1 MKNSSPY
8 RKPAIG
14 RTIDSFIDNK
24 NLVEK
29 PRIDLGK
36 SRHTQIRRDK
46 DKVKSIGITLYD
58 IDFAVKSFIEQT
70 MQLSVDDNGE
80 NILVPVLY
88 ANSEKWASIQRNG
101 YLKDKK
107 GKTLVPII
115 TFRRSSVNMK
125 SEMRRNKVATTNQLG
140 WVIQPR
146 YSVNA
151 PYDRWSTLYGNNDR
165 ATQEYFVTPIPDY
178 VDVTYDFIAWTEY
191 QNQLNFLVEQ
201 FVYFTGQSFGEKNSL
216 KFATNVD
223 SFNMEDN
230 NTTGQDRVVRSSF
243 QITVHGYLLPKTAG
257 NQITTK
263 RVVSM
268 NKVKFDQESYRD
280 AVTPFNQNDA
290 IYNSGQFKNLN
301 TKNQNDAIYNSGQFK
316 NLNTNV
322 REGIEDLQRRL
333 NNFEEKGL
341 NNSPGVYSTE
351 ND

>member
-14 RTIDSFIDNK
+14 GTIDSFIDDK

-280 AVTPFNQNDA
+280 VVTPFNQNDA

-301 TKNQNDAIYNSGQFK
+301 TND
-316 NLNTNV
+316 
-322 REGIEDLQRRL
+322 RERIEDLQRRL

-341 NNSPGVYSTE
+341 NNSPEVYSTE

>member
-70 MQLSVDDNGE
+70 MQLSVEDNGE
-80 NILVPVLY
+80 NVLVPVIY

-101 YLKDKK
+101 FLKDKK

-115 TFRRSSVNMK
+115 TFRRSNVTMK
-125 SEMRRNKVATTNQLG
+125 NELKRNKVATTNQLG
-140 WVIQPR
+140 YVIKPR
-146 YSVNA
+146 YCDNDKA
-151 PYDRWSTLYGNNDR
+151 P
-165 ATQEYFVTPIPDY
+165 QEYYITPIPDY

-201 FVYFTGQSFGEKNSL
+201 FVYFTGQSFGETNSL
-216 KFATNVD
+216 KFATNTD
-223 SFNMEDN
+223 SFTMEDN
-230 NTTGQDRVVRSSF
+230 NTTGQDRLIRSSF
-243 QITVHGYLLPKTAG
+243 QITVHGYLLPRVAG

-268 NKVKFDQESYRD
+268 NKVTFGQEAFSNINVQNRNQFRNVNYDSTDQ
-280 AVTPFNQNDA
+280 A
-290 IYNSGQFKNLN
+290 
-301 TKNQNDAIYNSGQFK
+301 
-316 NLNTNV
+316 
-322 REGIEDLQRRL
+322 EDLRRRL
-333 NNFEEKGL
+333 NDFEDISL
-341 NNSPGVYSTE
+341 NRSADVYPTE
-351 ND
+351 NE

>member
-8 RKPAIG
+8 RKPPI
-14 RTIDSFIDNK
+14 RKTVDSFIDDQ
-24 NLVEK
+24 NLVER

-36 SRHTQIRRDK
+36 SRQTQIRRDK
-46 DKVKSIGITLYD
+46 DKVKSIGVTLYD

-80 NILVPVLY
+80 TVLVPVLY

-107 GKTLVPII
+107 GKTLVPLV

-146 YSVNA
+146 YSVNS

-165 ATQEYFVTPIPDY
+165 ASQEYFVTPIPDY
-178 VDVTYDFIAWTEY
+178 VDLTYDFIAWTEY

-201 FVYFTGQSFGEKNSL
+201 FVYFTGQSFGERNSL

-223 SFNMEDN
+223 SFTMEDN

-243 QITVHGYLLPKTAG
+243 QITVHGYLLPRVAG

-268 NKVKFDQESYRD
+268 NKVTFAQESYSD
-280 AVTPFNQNDA
+280 IETPSRENNR
-290 IYNSGQFKNLN
+290 IYNSDQFR
-301 TKNQNDAIYNSGQFK
+301 D
-316 NLNTNV
+316 LNTND
-322 REGIEDLQRRL
+322 RERSEDLQRRL
-333 NNFEEKGL
+333 NDFGENGL
-341 NNSPGVYSTE
+341 NNSPEVYPTE
-351 ND
+351 FD

>member
-8 RKPAIG
+8 RKPPIQK
-14 RTIDSFIDNK
+14 TIDSFIDDK
-24 NLVEK
+24 NLVER

-46 DKVKSIGITLYD
+46 DKTKSIGITLYD

-70 MQLSVDDNGE
+70 MQLSVEDNGE
-80 NILVPVLY
+80 NVLVPVIY

-101 YLKDKK
+101 FLKDKK

-115 TFRRSSVNMK
+115 TFRRSNVTMK
-125 SEMRRNKVATTNQLG
+125 NELKRNKVATTNQLG
-140 WVIQPR
+140 YVIKPR

-151 PYDRWSTLYGNNDR
+151 PYDRWSSLYGNNDK
-165 ATQEYFVTPIPDY
+165 APQEYYITPIPDY

-201 FVYFTGQSFGEKNSL
+201 FVYFTGQSFGETNSL

-223 SFNMEDN
+223 SFTMEDN

-243 QITVHGYLLPKTAG
+243 QITVHGYLLPRVAG

-268 NKVKFDQESYRD
+268 NKVTFGQEAFSNINVQNRNQFRNVNYDSTDQ
-280 AVTPFNQNDA
+280 A
-290 IYNSGQFKNLN
+290 
-301 TKNQNDAIYNSGQFK
+301 
-316 NLNTNV
+316 
-322 REGIEDLQRRL
+322 EDLRRRL
-333 NNFEEKGL
+333 NDFGENGL
-341 NNSPGVYSTE
+341 NSSPEVYPTE
-351 ND
+351 FE

>member
-280 AVTPFNQNDA
+280 VVTPFNQNDA

-301 TKNQNDAIYNSGQFK
+301 TND
-316 NLNTNV
+316 
-322 REGIEDLQRRL
+322 RERIEDLQRRL
-333 NNFEEKGL
+333 NNFE
-341 NNSPGVYSTE
+341 
-351 ND
+351 

>member
-8 RKPAIG
+8 RKPPI
-14 RTIDSFIDNK
+14 RKTIDSFIDDK
-24 NLVEK
+24 NLVER

-46 DKVKSIGITLYD
+46 DKAKSIGITLYD

-70 MQLSVDDNGE
+70 MQLSVEDNGE
-80 NILVPVLY
+80 NVLVPVIY

-101 YLKDKK
+101 FLKDKK
-107 GKTLVPII
+107 GKTLVPLI
-115 TFRRSSVNMK
+115 TFRRSGVNMK

-140 WVIQPR
+140 YVVKPR
-146 YSVNA
+146 YSANA
-151 PYDRWSTLYGNNDR
+151 PYDRWSSLYGNNDK
-165 ATQEYFVTPIPDY
+165 APQEYYITPIPDY

-223 SFNMEDN
+223 SFTMEDN

-243 QITVHGYLLPKTAG
+243 QITVHGYLLPKVAG

-268 NKVKFDQESYRD
+268 NKITFAQESYRD
-280 AVTPFNQNDA
+280 IETPFRENSQ
-290 IYNSGQFKNLN
+290 IYNSGQFRDLN
-301 TKNQNDAIYNSGQFK
+301 VNE
-316 NLNTNV
+316 
-322 REGIEDLQRRL
+322 RERAEDLQRRL
-333 NNFEEKGL
+333 NDFGENGL
-341 NNSPGVYSTE
+341 NNSPEVYPTE
-351 ND
+351 FE

>member
-8 RKPAIG
+8 RKPPITK
-14 RTIDSFIDNK
+14 TIDSFIDDK
-24 NLVEK
+24 NLVER

-36 SRHTQIRRDK
+36 SRQTQIRRDN

-70 MQLSVDDNGE
+70 MRLNVEDNGE
-80 NILVPVLY
+80 SIMVPVLY

-107 GKTLVPII
+107 GKTLVPLI
-115 TFRRSSVNMK
+115 TFRRSAVNIK

-140 WVIQPR
+140 YVVKPK
-146 YSVNA
+146 YSVNS
-151 PYDRWSTLYGNNDR
+151 PYDRWSSLYGDNGR
-165 ATQEYFVTPIPDY
+165 TPQEYFITPIPDY
-178 VDVTYDFIAWTEY
+178 VDVSYDFIAWTEY

-223 SFNMEDN
+223 SFTMEDN

-243 QITVHGYLLPKTAG
+243 QITVHGYLLPKVAG

-268 NKVKFDQESYRD
+268 NKVSFAQE
-280 AVTPFNQNDA
+280 AFGNINVQNGNQFRNINYDSIQQA
-290 IYNSGQFKNLN
+290 
-301 TKNQNDAIYNSGQFK
+301 
-316 NLNTNV
+316 
-322 REGIEDLQRRL
+322 EDLRRRL
-333 NNFEEKGL
+333 NDFGENGL
-341 NNSPGVYSTE
+341 NNAPEVYPTE
-351 ND
+351 FE

>member
-8 RKPAIG
+8 RKPPI
-14 RTIDSFIDNK
+14 RKTVDSFIEDQ

-46 DKVKSIGITLYD
+46 DRVKSIGITLYD

-70 MQLSVDDNGE
+70 MQLNVEDNGE
-80 NILVPVLY
+80 TILVPVLY

-107 GKTLVPII
+107 GKTLVPLI

-151 PYDRWSTLYGNNDR
+151 PYDRWSALYGNNDR

-191 QNQLNFLVEQ
+191 QNQLNYLVEQ
-201 FVYFTGQSFGEKNSL
+201 FVYFTGQSFGERNSL

-223 SFNMEDN
+223 SFTMEDN
-230 NTTGQDRVVRSSF
+230 NTTGQDRIVRSSF
-243 QITVHGYLLPKTAG
+243 QITVHGYLLPKVAG
-257 NQITTK
+257 TETTTK

-268 NKVKFDQESYRD
+268 NKVKFDQEVFRTAAD
-280 AVTPFNQNDA
+280 FEKRNTDFTD
-290 IYNSGQFKNLN
+290 NSIN
-301 TKNQNDAIYNSGQFK
+301 
-316 NLNTNV
+316 
-322 REGIEDLQRRL
+322 R
-333 NNFEEKGL
+333 
-341 NNSPGVYSTE
+341 SPDVYPTE
-351 ND
+351 FD

>member
-8 RKPAIG
+8 RKPPI
-14 RTIDSFIDNK
+14 RKTIDSFIEDR
-24 NLVEK
+24 NLIEK

-46 DKVKSIGITLYD
+46 DKIKSVGITLYD

-70 MQLSVDDNGE
+70 MQLHIEDNTE
-80 NILVPVLY
+80 TVLVPVLY

-107 GKTLVPII
+107 GKTLVPLI
-115 TFRRSSVNMK
+115 TFRRSGVNMK
-125 SEMRRNKVATTNQLG
+125 NEMRRNKVATTNQLG
-140 WVIQPR
+140 YVIKPR
-146 YSVNA
+146 YSVNS
-151 PYDRWSTLYGNNDR
+151 PYDKWSTLYGNSNKLP
-165 ATQEYFVTPIPDY
+165 QEYYVTPIPDY
-178 VDVTYDFIAWTEY
+178 VDLTYDFIAWTEY

-223 SFNMEDN
+223 SFTMEDN

-257 NQITTK
+257 TEITTK

-268 NKVKFDQESYRD
+268 NKVTFGQEAFRDINVQDRKSFRDLNYNATDQ
-280 AVTPFNQNDA
+280 A
-290 IYNSGQFKNLN
+290 
-301 TKNQNDAIYNSGQFK
+301 
-316 NLNTNV
+316 
-322 REGIEDLQRRL
+322 EDLRRRL
-333 NNFEEKGL
+333 QNFEETGL
-341 NNSPGVYSTE
+341 NSSPEVYPTE
-351 ND
+351 FD

>member
-8 RKPAIG
+8 RKPPI
-14 RTIDSFIDNK
+14 RKTVDSFIDDQ
-24 NLVEK
+24 NLVER

-36 SRHTQIRRDK
+36 SRQTQIRRDK
-46 DKVKSIGITLYD
+46 DKVKSIGVTLYD

-80 NILVPVLY
+80 TVLVPVLY
-88 ANSEKWASIQRNG
+88 ANSEKWTSIQRNG

-107 GKTLVPII
+107 GKTLVPLV

-146 YSVNA
+146 YSVNS
-151 PYDRWSTLYGNNDR
+151 PYDRWSTLYGNSDK
-165 ATQEYFVTPIPDY
+165 ASQEYFVTPIPDY
-178 VDVTYDFIAWTEY
+178 VDLTYDFIAWTEY

-201 FVYFTGQSFGEKNSL
+201 FVYFTGQSFGERNSL

-223 SFNMEDN
+223 SFTMEDN

-243 QITVHGYLLPKTAG
+243 QITVHGYLLPRIAG
-257 NQITTK
+257 NQVTTK

-268 NKVKFDQESYRD
+268 NKVTFGQEAFRDIGVQEKPAFRDLNYDQTEQ
-280 AVTPFNQNDA
+280 A
-290 IYNSGQFKNLN
+290 
-301 TKNQNDAIYNSGQFK
+301 
-316 NLNTNV
+316 
-322 REGIEDLQRRL
+322 EDLRRRL
-333 NNFEEKGL
+333 NNFEENGL
-341 NNSPGVYSTE
+341 NSSPEVYPTE
-351 ND
+351 FD

>member
-1 MKNSSPY
+1 
-8 RKPAIG
+8 
-14 RTIDSFIDNK
+14 
-24 NLVEK
+24 
-29 PRIDLGK
+29 
-36 SRHTQIRRDK
+36 
-46 DKVKSIGITLYD
+46 
-58 IDFAVKSFIEQT
+58 
-70 MQLSVDDNGE
+70 MQLSVEDNGE
-80 NILVPVLY
+80 TVLVPVLY

-101 YLKDKK
+101 FLKDKK

-115 TFRRSSVNMK
+115 TFRRSNVNMK

-140 WVIQPR
+140 YVVKPR

-151 PYDRWSTLYGNNDR
+151 PYDRWSSLYGNNDK
-165 ATQEYFVTPIPDY
+165 APQEYYITPIPDY

-201 FVYFTGQSFGEKNSL
+201 FVYFTGQSFGETNSL

-223 SFNMEDN
+223 SFTMEDN

-243 QITVHGYLLPKTAG
+243 QITVHGYLLPRVAG

-268 NKVKFDQESYRD
+268 NKVSFGQESYRD
-280 AVTPFNQNDA
+280 VVTPFNQNDA

-301 TKNQNDAIYNSGQFK
+301 TND
-316 NLNTNV
+316 
-322 REGIEDLQRRL
+322 RERMEDLQRRL
-333 NNFEEKGL
+333 NDFEEKGL
-341 NNSPGVYSTE
+341 NNSPDVYSTE

>member
-14 RTIDSFIDNK
+14 RTIDSFIDDK

-70 MQLSVDDNGE
+70 MQLSVEDNGE

-151 PYDRWSTLYGNNDR
+151 PYDRWSTLYGNNNR

-280 AVTPFNQNDA
+280 VVTPFNQNDA

-301 TKNQNDAIYNSGQFK
+301 TND
-316 NLNTNV
+316 
-322 REGIEDLQRRL
+322 RERIEDLQRRL

-341 NNSPGVYSTE
+341 NNSPEVYSTE

>member
-301 TKNQNDAIYNSGQFK
+301 TNDGE
-316 NLNTNV
+316 
-322 REGIEDLQRRL
+322 RIEDLQRRL
-333 NNFEEKGL
+333 NNSEEKGL